1 MYLLYKGHIP
11 LLCCAVMPNPLH
23 LSVGCCGCGLQAGGG
38 AGGFLPAS
46 VTLKF
51 SLMGYSERRPV
62 CCRPIIIHPPSPLHL
77 PLIVAI
83 AALSAHSDVRG
94 ERKSLKRKHT
104 HTRTE
109 TPLPNATNPK
119 YFTEACV
126 SSPLA
131 RPACGSLR
139 SGRDVMNHPFPE
151 PAAGGERDGVRTAKS
166 QTLPTSTFCFLLTHF
181 YG

>member
-1 MYLLYKGHIP
+1 MLSCQILFICLSGAVGVACRQEAGQEAEVLFDRIQRAPPRLLP
-11 LLCCAVMPNPLH
+11 TNN
-23 LSVGCCGCGLQAGGG
+23 
-38 AGGFLPAS
+38 
-46 VTLKF
+46 
-51 SLMGYSERRPV
+51 
-62 CCRPIIIHPPSPLHL
+62 HPPSLTLTPPSYRCHSS
-77 PLIVAI
+77 
-83 AALSAHSDVRG
+83 ALCALRRTRRTQESY
-94 ERKSLKRKHT
+94 EKT

-166 QTLPTSTFCFLLTHF
+166 QTLPTSTFWFLLTHF

>member
-1 MYLLYKGHIP
+1 
-11 LLCCAVMPNPLH
+11 MPNPLH

-62 CCRPIIIHPPSPLHL
+62 CCRPIIIHPPSPLTPPSYRCHSS
-77 PLIVAI
+77 
-83 AALSAHSDVRG
+83 ALCALRRTRRTQESY
-94 ERKSLKRKHT
+94 EKTHT